1 MAKRKPMELPGS
13 FYALFDYLRSRGY
26 TKNSVFEYE
35 SHARWVA
42 KFMQEN
48 GYDAYTQEAYMA
60 VIRCIDNGG
69 RYEDLSDYQKRRY
82 HCATVLFEFQQT
94 GNYTFRHKKAE
105 EILQGGL
112 KADIEAF
119 MEYKKSLL
127 QSESSQKK
135 YRLDLLRFNIFLD
148 EKGISDV
155 SQITTTVILQYIQER
170 MARFTQGMISHTL
183 TSIRQF
189 LFFLHETGR
198 TEANL
203 SLVVPGCGAPVPQK
217 VPSTYSKGEIERL
230 LGAMDRADPRGKRD
244 YAMILIASRLGL
256 RSSDICQLK
265 FSELDWKQ
273 NRILLKQ
280 KKTGAQIELPLLS
293 DVGEAII
300 DYLRYGRPQSELPFV
315 FLKHVPPYDC
325 VTGAAFINAI
335 KAGMR
340 RAGIKHEGSHKHGPH
355 ALRHSLATIL
365 LEQNTPLPVITGI
378 LGHKNPETTKIYLS
392 IDLTSLRKCALN
404 VPEIDPE
411 YYNRGCRKW

>member
-60 VIRCIDNGG
+60 VIRYIDNGG

-105 EILQGGL
+105 ELLQGGL

-119 MEYKKSLL
+119 MEYKISLL

-135 YRLDLLRFNIFLD
+135 YRLAMLRFNIFMD

-300 DYLRYGRPQSELPFV
+300 DYLR
-315 FLKHVPPYDC
+315 
-325 VTGAAFINAI
+325 
-335 KAGMR
+335 
-340 RAGIKHEGSHKHGPH
+340 
-355 ALRHSLATIL
+355 
-365 LEQNTPLPVITGI
+365 
-378 LGHKNPETTKIYLS
+378 
-392 IDLTSLRKCALN
+392 
-404 VPEIDPE
+404 
-411 YYNRGCRKW
+411 

>member
-1 MAKRKPMELPGS
+1 
-13 FYALFDYLRSRGY
+13 
-26 TKNSVFEYE
+26 
-35 SHARWVA
+35 
-42 KFMQEN
+42 
-48 GYDAYTQEAYMA
+48 
-60 VIRCIDNGG
+60 
-69 RYEDLSDYQKRRY
+69 
-82 HCATVLFEFQQT
+82 
-94 GNYTFRHKKAE
+94 
-105 EILQGGL
+105 
-112 KADIEAF
+112 
-119 MEYKKSLL
+119 
-127 QSESSQKK
+127 
-135 YRLDLLRFNIFLD
+135 
-148 EKGISDV
+148 
-155 SQITTTVILQYIQER
+155 
-170 MARFTQGMISHTL
+170 
-183 TSIRQF
+183 
-189 LFFLHETGR
+189 
-198 TEANL
+198 
-203 SLVVPGCGAPVPQK
+203 
-217 VPSTYSKGEIERL
+217 
-230 LGAMDRADPRGKRD
+230 MDRADHRGKRD

-293 DVGEAII
+293 DVGESII

>member
-1 MAKRKPMELPGS
+1 MAKRKPMELPDS
-13 FYALFDYLRSRGY
+13 FYALFDHLRSRGY

-60 VIRCIDNGG
+60 VIRYIDNGG

-105 EILQGGL
+105 ELLQGGL

-217 VPSTYSKGEIERL
+217 VPSTYSKEEIERL

-293 DVGEAII
+293 DVGESII